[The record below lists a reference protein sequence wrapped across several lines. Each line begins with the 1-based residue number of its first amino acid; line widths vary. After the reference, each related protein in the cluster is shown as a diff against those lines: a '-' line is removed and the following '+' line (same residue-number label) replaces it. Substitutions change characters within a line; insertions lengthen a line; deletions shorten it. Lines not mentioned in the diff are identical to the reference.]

1 MRCVITGGAGFLG
14 SHLSD
19 LILQQDHEVLVL
31 DTLSTGSRA
40 NIAHLLSH
48 PGFTFRECDVRHPL
62 QVDGPVDI
70 VFNLASPASPP
81 VYSRRRVECLLINSL
96 GVYHAARLALDTGAR
111 LVQAS
116 TSEVYGDPLHH
127 PQVETDWGNVNPVGE
142 RSCYDEGK
150 RYGEA
155 LLTALRLEEGLNSGI
170 VRIFNTYGPR
180 MHPFDGRVI
189 SGFIRQAL
197 TGEPLTVFGDGSQT
211 RSFCYVSDLVRALW
225 LMGNSDHPGPVNL
238 GNPQEHTILQMAHY
252 IRALTGSKSPIVHE
266 PLPADDPARRRPQI
280 SRAKEVL
287 GWEPVVGLEE
297 GLQHVIDW
305 QRRTL
310 GATKQPA

>member
-111 LVQAS
+111 LMQAS

-127 PQVETDWGNVNPVGE
+127 PQAETDWGNVNPVGE

-150 RYGEA
+150 RYG
-155 LLTALRLEEGLNSGI
+155 
-170 VRIFNTYGPR
+170 
-180 MHPFDGRVI
+180 
-189 SGFIRQAL
+189 
-197 TGEPLTVFGDGSQT
+197 
-211 RSFCYVSDLVRALW
+211 
-225 LMGNSDHPGPVNL
+225 
-238 GNPQEHTILQMAHY
+238 
-252 IRALTGSKSPIVHE
+252 
-266 PLPADDPARRRPQI
+266 
-280 SRAKEVL
+280 
-287 GWEPVVGLEE
+287 
-297 GLQHVIDW
+297 
-305 QRRTL
+305 
-310 GATKQPA
+310 